1 MQFPVYLGFG
11 AWRIHPHF
19 LFEALG
25 YALAFRLMQRNLK
38 ADTLQFSQQVWV
50 VLGGLVGALLGAK
63 LLVLAQHLDL
73 LPHNVSAWLLLFLQ
87 GKTVVGALLGGL
99 IGVELTKFRLGVT
112 QSTGDVFVYPLLAGM
127 AVGRIGCFLTGLSDQ
142 TYGIATQ
149 LPWGVDFGDG
159 IPRHPT
165 QLYEVGFLALL
176 AIGLR
181 LSQGFNLRNGQL
193 FQLFLAAYLSFR
205 FLIDFLKPDFHPL
218 LGISMIQLAC
228 LLGLVY
234 CLRQLLPPFSLRL

>member
-25 YALAFRLMQRNLK
+25 YALAFRLMRRNLK
-38 ADTLQFSQQVWV
+38 ADTLQLSQRIWV
-50 VLGGLVGALLGAK
+50 VLGGLIGALLGAK

-73 LPHNVSAWLLLFLQ
+73 LPHHISAWLLLFLQ

-99 IGVELTKFRLGVT
+99 IGVEFTKFRLGVT

-149 LPWGVDFGDG
+149 LPWGIDFGDG

-218 LGISMIQLAC
+218 IGMSMIQLAC
-228 LLGLVY
+228 LLGLAY
-234 CLRQLLPPFSLRL
+234 CLRQLLPRFSLRL

>member
-25 YALAFRLMQRNLK
+25 YALAFRLMRRNLK
-38 ADTLQFSQQVWV
+38 ADTLPFSQRVWV
-50 VLGGLVGALLGAK
+50 VLGGLIGALLGAK

-73 LPHNVSAWLLLFLQ
+73 LPQNFSAWLLLFLQ

-218 LGISMIQLAC
+218 VGISMIQLAC
-228 LLGLVY
+228 LLGLAY
-234 CLRQLLPPFSLRL
+234 CLRQLLPHVSLRL

>member
-11 AWRIHPHF
+11 AWQIHPHF

-25 YALAFRLMQRNLK
+25 YALAFRLMRRNLK
-38 ADTLQFSQQVWV
+38 ADTLQFSQRVWV
-50 VLGGLVGALLGAK
+50 VLGGLIGALLGAK

-73 LPHNVSAWLLLFLQ
+73 LPQNFSAWLLLFLQ

-112 QSTGDVFVYPLLAGM
+112 QSTGDVFVYPLLAGIS
-127 AVGRIGCFLTGLSDQ
+127 VGRIGCFLTGLSDQ

-165 QLYEVGFLALL
+165 QLYEVGFLVLL

-181 LSQGFNLRNGQL
+181 LSQGLNLRNGQL

-205 FLIDFLKPDFHPL
+205 FLIDFLKPDFHSL
-218 LGISMIQLAC
+218 VGMSMIQLAC

-234 CLRQLLPPFSLRL
+234 CLRQLFPHFSLRL